1 MGAGTRPLA
10 SAIRRHQGVGSDVAP
25 CACAR
30 TPSLIRLSLPQ
41 SRTAGRGSPG
51 GCDVSGPIS
60 ARHSRGAVATHI
72 HHGEETSG
80 VSGPLGEQ
88 TTLQRGARPPVPFSV
103 VTVRPL
109 PIHGVG
115 AGSARR
121 RRGRAAHAAAREQG
135 AAPRHTPPL
144 PRHRHRRAPGGPH
157 RARRCRAR
165 RTPSPLLSSSRLFSG
180 PSVHCRQRRSIVDP
194 IHPWPG
200 EGAGGL
206 PALQRRPGLRAHL
219 RRHRRDGGLRHG
231 GSHPALRRGLR
242 TLHRRQRRL
251 PRQTRHGEDAAHLP
265 RLRWR
270 RGLRQGTGPNS
281 FLPVHFHCSNTSYRY
296 NNRCLILILFFAS
309 VPVLCSCMM
318 PNPVILFGLFPCS
331 CITQKRTVK
340 KVKRK
345 D

>member
-135 AAPRHTPPL
+135 AAPRHAPPL

-157 RARRCRAR
+157 RA
-165 RTPSPLLSSSRLFSG
+165 
-180 PSVHCRQRRSIVDP
+180 
-194 IHPWPG
+194 
-200 EGAGGL
+200 
-206 PALQRRPGLRAHL
+206 
-219 RRHRRDGGLRHG
+219 
-231 GSHPALRRGLR
+231 
-242 TLHRRQRRL
+242 
-251 PRQTRHGEDAAHLP
+251 
-265 RLRWR
+265 
-270 RGLRQGTGPNS
+270 
-281 FLPVHFHCSNTSYRY
+281 
-296 NNRCLILILFFAS
+296 
-309 VPVLCSCMM
+309 
-318 PNPVILFGLFPCS
+318 
-331 CITQKRTVK
+331 
-340 KVKRK
+340 
-345 D
+345 